1 MSQTKDKSSAPRW
14 WKPYWILLI
23 IATIILGITMP
34 FFTSIP
40 FETSIMYMILTLGF
54 LGLAYLGR
62 VKQSLHLNR
71 IMYILLGV
79 FIGGVSWVVSLPFL
93 NGLIVQGIDESTV
106 TIVSLVV
113 YFGILGPIIGDLIGR
128 ARNYKGPDQY
138 QP

>member
-1 MSQTKDKSSAPRW
+1 MSQTKDKSSEPRW

-34 FFTSIP
+34 FITSIP